1 MLLKKINIKVHY
13 AYYFTS
19 LFLINRDSCSFN
31 IIFVKKKKNVLHINN
46 KVTKEIVIL
55 NLEVNNILPTYC
67 LHTVDYSYGGLKQ

>member
-31 IIFVKKKKNVLHINN
+31 IIFVKK
-46 KVTKEIVIL
+46 EIVIL